1 MTYISPIVPAVIPT
15 SVEALFAVVAQLEGV
30 PELHLDV
37 VDGNFVPTISW
48 PYAPVGDVTTVRS
61 LLEKFSL
68 EVDLMVND
76 PVPAAKAWL
85 KAGADLLVFHVE
97 TISLEKFKA
106 FAESTSVSVGICA
119 LLDTKEEVLAPY
131 LAVADYVQ
139 VMGIAQI
146 GSQGQP
152 FDERVFERIAWLK
165 TIAPHLPISID
176 GSVNAE
182 TLPKIVPHNL
192 HRYIVGSAIV
202 GQKNPQEAYAHLV
215 ELVSSTGE
223 RHREENF

>member
-1 MTYISPIVPAVIPT
+1 MTQVSFIVPAVIPT
-15 SVEALFAVVAQLEGV
+15 SIEALSTQVVQLAGI

-37 VDGNFVPTISW
+37 VDGSFVSNISW
-48 PYAPVGDVTTVRS
+48 PYEPAGEPAEVAQVLAGV
-61 LLEKFSL
+61 SL

-76 PVPAAKAWL
+76 PLPAAKAWID
-85 KAGADLLVFHVE
+85 AGADLLVFHVE
-97 TISLEKFKA
+97 TISFEDFKS
-106 FAESTSVSVGICA
+106 FAETATISVGICA
-119 LLDTKEEVLAPY
+119 IQDTKDEVLAPY
-131 LAVADYVQ
+131 LSVADYVQ

-152 FDERVFERIAWLK
+152 FDERVFERILWLR
-165 TIAPHLPISID
+165 TIMPHLPISID
-176 GSVNAE
+176 GGVNVD
-182 TLPKIVPHNL
+182 TLPKIIPHNL

-223 RHREENF
+223 RHSEENF